1 MRKILLLLTKIR
13 LSKDLKTQYMGIQ
26 EKIFDKASGQ
36 ILQILQTDARVGN
49 QQLAER
55 VGLSVTPVWRRVRE
69 LEDAGVIRS
78 YVALLDR
85 QKMGLHL
92 CVLAYISLSR
102 HNAGVEKNFES
113 MVKTSPEVMD
123 CLAMAGDSDY
133 VIKVVVRDI
142 EAYNHFLQKK
152 IFRMEGISHVRSQVV
167 LREVKSETALPVS

>member
-1 MRKILLLLTKIR
+1 MAFEE
-13 LSKDLKTQYMGIQ
+13 KT
-26 EKIFDKASGQ
+26 FDKASSQ
-36 ILQILQTDARVGN
+36 ILQILQADARIGN

-92 CVLAYISLSR
+92 CVLVYISLSR
-102 HNAGVEKNFES
+102 HNVGVEKNFET
-113 MVKTSPEVMD
+113 MVKTSPEIMD

-142 EAYNHFLQKK
+142 AAYNHFLQKN
-152 IFRMEGISHVRSQVV
+152 IFRLEGIAHVRSQVV
-167 LREVKSETALPVS
+167 LREVKADTALPIL